1 MALSPTG
8 NRRDRI
14 TAAKETTESVAPTH
28 FSFAQKYLDNN
39 NNISQNTCEV
49 TGYFRSFESYENIR
63 NTKCPITTYPDK
75 EITLACFACLC
86 FIRRGA

>member
-8 NRRDRI
+8 NRRDQI

-39 NNISQNTCEV
+39 NNISQNTCV
-49 TGYFRSFESYENIR
+49 S
-63 NTKCPITTYPDK
+63 
-75 EITLACFACLC
+75 
-86 FIRRGA
+86 